1 MINQLAG
8 PGSEALAAA
17 ASGTSG
23 RRLRADQI
31 RAVLAGW
38 ASFESPPDALA
49 QAWPLFGQYDTLAS
63 PASAGLSEPPQPTDQ
78 DAMRHLCDSD
88 VARLEAAAGLT
99 PWPTR
104 RVWASLTA
112 ELVEAAPEGQPR
124 ELAAVMLMDAEA
136 LADSQLAVW
145 ATAEAARAALA
156 AAPYPTQPARD
167 FLEGLY
173 SASRPSPQ
181 TARRATNAAAVTVT
195 VWGRVYAL

>member
-1 MINQLAG
+1 MMF
-8 PGSEALAAA
+8 
-17 ASGTSG
+17 G
-23 RRLRADQI
+23 RSLRVDQA

-38 ASFESPPDALA
+38 ASFESPPEALA
-49 QAWPLFGQYDTLAS
+49 QAWPLFGPYDTLPS
-63 PASAGLSEPPQPTDQ
+63 PAAVAPVEPPHPADHQAVVQLSAG
-78 DAMRHLCDSD
+78 D
-88 VARLEAAAGLT
+88 VARLEAAAGLE

-112 ELVEAAPEGQPR
+112 ELVEAAPVGEAR

-136 LADSQLAVW
+136 LVDSHLAIW

-156 AAPYPTQPARD
+156 AAPHPQRLARD

-181 TARRATNAAAVTVT
+181 TARRATNAAVVTVT
-195 VWGRVYAL
+195 VWGRVYPL